1 MLLQATH
8 FHANTDFVG
17 WSFTKHQHT
26 DEAFRFMADKV
37 SNVERMVAQVL
48 ANQNT
53 PTSSQPLGPNTCNP
67 GGQGPCVDGRTR
79 GNGGRRRKRRRKDNP
94 EHEPHEVIYSED
106 FKDLGGESFSI
117 LFSFVIIKSSYK
129 YLGRFCYGYL

>member
-26 DEAFRFMADKV
+26 DEAFRFMADQF
-37 SNVERMVAQVL
+37 STLQRMVAQVL

-53 PTSSQPLGPNTCNP
+53 PTSSQPLGPNTCNAA
-67 GGQGPCVDGRTR
+67 GQGPCVDGRTG

-106 FKDLGGESFSI
+106 FKDLSGESFSI
-117 LFSFVIIKSSYK
+117 LFSFVIIKSLYK
-129 YLGRFCYGYL
+129 YLGRLYYGYL